1 MAVEY
6 NQHTWGYGEEFT
18 PDKLN
23 NIEGGVKANAD
34 AINEINNNVPRK
46 LLWSGNAKAE
56 SLIYFDTTRYTQYE
70 IIVNT
75 GFSLRGMAITITD
88 IPHGG
93 DRMLNCI
100 GSAALWTGNNY
111 ITSQTIAVCDVY
123 DDHIYVHSI
132 TDYASDSQQYTEGRA
147 IIAIYGLT

>member
-6 NQHTWGYGEEFT
+6 NQHTWGYGEELT

-34 AINEINNNVPRK
+34 AINEVNNNLPRK

-75 GFSLRGMAITITD
+75 GFPLRGMAVAGTD

-93 DRMLNCI
+93 DKILTCI
-100 GSAALWTGNNY
+100 GSAALWTGNSY
-111 ITSQTIAVCDVY
+111 ITSQTITVCDVY
-123 DDHIYVHSI
+123 DDHIYVQSI
-132 TDYASDSQQYTEGRA
+132 IDYASDNNQYKDYRA
-147 IIAIYGLT
+147 IIAVYGLT

>member
-1 MAVEY
+1 MDEHKIAKNAE
-6 NQHTWGYGEEFT
+6 
-18 PDKLN
+18 DISALN
-23 NIEGGVKANAD
+23 SNL
-34 AINEINNNVPRK
+34 PRK
-46 LLWSGNAKAE
+46 LLWSGNAKAK
-56 SLIYFDTTRYTQYE
+56 SLIYFDTTQYTQYE

-75 GFSLRGMAITITD
+75 SFPLRGMAVTGTS

-93 DRMLNCI
+93 DKLLSCI

-111 ITSQTIAVCDVY
+111 ITSQTIAACDVY

-132 TDYASDSQQYTEGRA
+132 TDYASDNQQYTEGRA

>member
-18 PDKLN
+18 PDKFN
-23 NIEGGVKANAD
+23 NIEGGIKANAD
-34 AINEINNNVPRK
+34 AINEVNNNLPRK

-75 GFSLRGMAITITD
+75 GFPLRGMAVVNAD
-88 IPHGG
+88 IPHGD
-93 DRMLNCI
+93 DRILTCI

-123 DDHIYVHSI
+123 NDHIYVHSI
-132 TDYASDSQQYTEGRA
+132 IDYASDNNQYKDYRA
-147 IIAIYGLT
+147 IIAVYGLT

>member
-1 MAVEY
+1 MTVEY
-6 NQHTWGYGEEFT
+6 NQHTWGYGEELT

-34 AINEINNNVPRK
+34 AINEANNNLNRK
-46 LLWSGNAKAE
+46 LLWSGNAKTE
-56 SLIYFDTTRYTQYE
+56 SLIYFDTTQYTQYE
-70 IIVNT
+70 IIINT
-75 GFSLRGMAITITD
+75 SFPLRGMAVAETS

-93 DRMLNCI
+93 DKLLSCI

-132 TDYASDSQQYTEGRA
+132 TDYASDNQQYTEGRA

>member
-6 NQHTWGYGEEFT
+6 NQHTWGYGEELT
-18 PDKLN
+18 PDKFN

-34 AINEINNNVPRK
+34 AINEVNNNLPRK
-46 LLWSGNAKAE
+46 LLWSGNAKAG
-56 SLIYFDTTRYTQYE
+56 SLIDFDTTQYTQYE
-70 IIVNT
+70 LIVNS

-93 DRMLNCI
+93 DKLLNCI
-100 GSAALWTGNNY
+100 GSAVLWTGDNY
-111 ITSQTIAVCDVY
+111 ITSQTVTVCDVY
-123 DDHIYVHSI
+123 DDHIYVNSI
-132 TDYASDSQQYTEGRA
+132 IDYASDNQQYTEGRA